1 MPFSLSQ
8 RDSASRLE
16 ARMQKVSLVFSLAA
30 FGLMIYGFTRSL
42 IIADTFSFPGNPFPP
57 LQQLILHP
65 SLSLGE
71 TWMSAGVLLLGI
83 LPSVRVLL
91 AFWLYFRSKNLWS
104 TFIALVVFLELLLS
118 VRLSV

>member
-8 RDSASRLE
+8 SDSRNRLE

-30 FGLMIYGFTRSL
+30 FGLMIYGFIRSL
-42 IIADTFSFPGNPFPP
+42 MAADSLSFPGHPFPP

-65 SLSLGE
+65 SLPPGE
-71 TWMSAGVLLLGI
+71 TWMCAGVLLLGI

-91 AFWLYFRSKNLWS
+91 ALWLYLRSKNLWS
-104 TFIALVVFLELLLS
+104 TFIALVVLLELLLS